1 MTHLILRQTT
11 NSIEQVDSS
20 CINDLYRLV
29 IDAALDN
36 TSDICGRINTTSTTQ
51 TKINVLHTLDSQ
63 NPPVPVAAANNEGAW
78 DNLFATATAY
88 AIPFQDAA
96 FEQFFV
102 NTYNNGNELTSTD
115 IKNFASIDFRDT
127 GSHSDIL
134 SLDDLAI
141 FTSATGIYGVSAE
154 YFPNVTSIT
163 FPASCRETYSI
174 DRWSSI
180 QHVTCLGTMNISYAR
195 CDNLETITAY
205 SYTSIMCSLCTKLRN
220 ITVSIVP
227 LTTSLPW
234 AAFSSTLLEDFD
246 FLPEAFTMPDNTQD
260 QFLNITTAEQ
270 LPIST
275 INTLVPRTCYAGCSS
290 WKGDAIFPPVTT
302 YFKNGAFN
310 LCSSLTS
317 IVITAQ
323 SGISFESD
331 GRPWDT
337 INPYAGGAYNDGCP
351 IYVPL
356 STLNAVK
363 SDNAMTKYTESGTA
377 CHVAG
382 TYVEAAF
389 SGKINRIYGYRILK
403 YTSGAWTELSDF
415 GQGRTAMDLVK
426 EARKNTVFYNNT
438 TDVPSSGSEGD
449 LAFAVYLNP

>member
-29 IDAALDN
+29 IDAALDD

-96 FEQFFV
+96 FEQFFID
-102 NTYNNGNELTSTD
+102 TYNNGNELTSTD
-115 IKNFASIDFRDT
+115 IKNFASIDFRNA

-141 FTSATGIYGVSAE
+141 FTSATAIYGINANQ
-154 YFPNVTSIT
+154 FPNATSVT
-163 FPASCRETYSI
+163 FPASCGVTYGI
-174 DRWSSI
+174 TRWSSI
-180 QHVTCLGTMNISYAR
+180 QRATHLGTMNIEYGY
-195 CDNLETITAY
+195 CDNLETITAH
-205 SYTSIMCSLCTKLRN
+205 SYTSINCTGCAKLRS
-220 ITVSIVP
+220 ITVDIVP
-227 LTTSLPW
+227 IRTSVPW
-234 AAFSSTLLEDFD
+234 GGFSRTLLEDFD

-260 QFLNITTAEQ
+260 QFSYITTAEH

-275 INTLVPRTCYAGCSS
+275 INTLVTRTCYAGCSS

-310 LCSSLTS
+310 YCSSLTS
-317 IVITAQ
+317 IIITAQ

-337 INPYAGGAYNDGCP
+337 INPYQGGAYNDGCP

-363 SDNAMTKYTESGTA
+363 SDSAMTKYTESGTA